1 MDYNLTEEQI
11 AFQKSFRK
19 FCEKEIEPQA
29 READEKE
36 EFSLDNWKRLAK
48 FGFFAIPF
56 PEEYGGYNDAIT
68 SMIALEELARVCAST
83 ALSCSINIGLC
94 GMPLLKYGTEGQ
106 KKKYVTKIASGD
118 YIGAFGLT
126 EPNCGSDVGGIQTTA
141 KKEGDYYILNG
152 TKMFI
157 TNGNIADVILTFA
170 YTDKSKG
177 KSSGISPFVVE
188 KQTKGFSVGKKLSKM
203 GVRASPTCELIFEDC
218 KIPKENL
225 VGEEGKGF
233 SIAMY
238 SLNYARISMAAWCL
252 GIAQAALDESI
263 KYAETRQA
271 FGRPIGY
278 FQEINHKIADMKMW
292 IHTSRLLVYY
302 AAWLKNE
309 GKDYKIAASVAKLF
323 TSEIATK
330 CCHYAVQIHGGYGF
344 TKEYKVERLYRDVRL
359 GEIGEG
365 TSEVQRMII
374 SKELLKE

>member
-1 MDYNLTEEQI
+1 MDFRLTEEQI

-29 READEKE
+29 REVDEKE

-68 SMIALEELARVCAST
+68 SMIALEELSRVCAST

-94 GMPLLKYGTEGQ
+94 GMPLLKYGTEEQ

-141 KKEGDYYILNG
+141 KKDGDYYILNG

-157 TNGNIADVILTFA
+157 TNGNIADIILTFA

-177 KSSGISPFVVE
+177 KKEGISAFIVE
-188 KQTKGFSVGKKLSKM
+188 KNTEGFSVGKKLSKM
-203 GVRASPTCELIFEDC
+203 GVRGSPTCELIFEDC

-233 SIAMY
+233 SIAMF

-252 GIAQAALDESI
+252 GIAQAAFEESV
-263 KYAETRQA
+263 KYAETRYA

-278 FQEINHKIADMKMW
+278 FQEINHKIAEMKVW
-292 IHTSRLLVYY
+292 IHTARLLIYY

-309 GKDYKIAASVAKLF
+309 GLDYKIAASIAKLF

-330 CCHYAVQIHGGYGF
+330 CCHYAVQIHGGYGL
-344 TKEYKVERLYRDVRL
+344 TKEYKVERLYRDIRL

-374 SKELLKE
+374 AKELLKD

>member
-1 MDYNLTEEQI
+1 MDFRLTEEQI
-11 AFQKSFRK
+11 AFQKAFRK

-29 READEKE
+29 REVDEKE

-83 ALSCSINIGLC
+83 ALSASINIGLC
-94 GMPLLKYGTEGQ
+94 GMPLLKYGTEEQ

-141 KKEGDYYILNG
+141 RKEGDYYILNG

-157 TNGNIADVILTFA
+157 TNGNIADIILVFA
-170 YTDKSKG
+170 YTDKNKG
-177 KSSGISPFVVE
+177 KKEGISAFIVE
-188 KQTKGFSVGKKLSKM
+188 KNTEGFTVGKKLSKM
-203 GVRASPTCELIFEDC
+203 GVRGSPTCELIFENC
-218 KIPKENL
+218 KIPQKNL

-233 SIAMY
+233 YIAMDA
-238 SLNYARISMAAWCL
+238 LNYARISMAAWCL
-252 GIAQAALDESI
+252 GIAQAAFEESV
-263 KYAETRQA
+263 KYAETRYA

-278 FQEINHKIADMKMW
+278 FQEVNHKIAEMKML
-292 IHTSRLLVYY
+292 IHTARLLVYY

-309 GKDYKIAASVAKLF
+309 GKDYKIAASIAKLF

-344 TKEYKVERLYRDVRL
+344 IKEFKVERLYRDIRL

-365 TSEVQRMII
+365 TSEIQRLII
-374 SKELLKE
+374 ARELLKD